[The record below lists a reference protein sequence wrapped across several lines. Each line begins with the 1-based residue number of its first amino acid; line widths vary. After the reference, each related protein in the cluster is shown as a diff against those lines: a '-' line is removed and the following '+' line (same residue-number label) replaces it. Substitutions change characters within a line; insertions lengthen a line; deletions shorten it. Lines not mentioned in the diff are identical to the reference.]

1 MEIIFKRTHGR
12 VKKPE
17 HIDGNVFA
25 IYAAKAINI
34 EPATSYSIDTKLIVL
49 LPDNLYGYVT
59 SKFRRDEI
67 HKFSAKKQRMWVEI
81 LNKSYEF
88 KIEIKKNSVLG
99 FVIEPEHLP
108 YKHTTEKEKKKDKIP
123 NKPVKQQVENANDN
137 TAVS

>member
-25 IYAAKAINI
+25 IYAPKAINI
-34 EPATSYSIDTKLIVL
+34 EPATSYSIDTELIVL
-49 LPDNLYGYVT
+49 LPDKLSGYVT
-59 SKFRRDEI
+59 SKFRGDEI
-67 HKFSAKKQRMWVEI
+67 HKFSAKKTPLWVEI

-88 KIEIKKNSVLG
+88 KLEIKKNSVLG
-99 FVIEPEHLP
+99 FLIEPKHLP
-108 YKHTTEKEKKKDKIP
+108 HKHATEKQKKKDKIP
-123 NKPVKQQVENANDN
+123 KKSVKQQVENANDN

>member
-12 VKKPE
+12 VKKTK
-17 HIDGNVFA
+17 HVDGNVFA
-25 IYAAKAINI
+25 IYAPKAINI

-81 LNKSYEF
+81 LHKSYEF

-108 YKHTTEKEKKKDKIP
+108 HKHATEKQKKKDKIP